1 MNTSDSSSTTSRW
14 LTEAVRLL
22 ESSDV
27 PTARLDCLVLL
38 EDTTH
43 KDRSWLLAHPEHLLS
58 AEQLETL
65 DASIARRCK
74 HEPLA
79 YIRGKSEFYGRKFT
93 VNPHTL
99 EPRPETETMIDLL
112 KQVVEGGRWKVEGV
126 EAVVDIGTGSGCIA
140 ITAKLELPDIEMY
153 AIDID
158 KACIK
163 TAEKNAKKMGADIKF
178 HIGDLLEALPSSA
191 FHLPHSGFAILA
203 NLPYVPD
210 SYKLNEA
217 ARHEPAQA
225 IFGGSDGLDLYRRL
239 FFQIDSAASK
249 PLFILTESLPFQ
261 HETLASIA
269 SSHGYQLAETDDFI
283 QLFVPVSD

>member
-22 ESSDV
+22 EASNVS
-27 PTARLDCLVLL
+27 TARLDCLVLL
-38 EDTTH
+38 EDVTQ
-43 KDRSWLLAHPEHLLS
+43 KDRSWLLAHPEHRLS
-58 AEQLETL
+58 VGLVKKLNAYV
-65 DASIARRCK
+65 ARRSN

-112 KQVVEGGRWKVEGV
+112 KQTAEYGRWKMEG
-126 EAVVDIGTGSGCIA
+126 AWTVVDVGTGSGCIA

-158 KACIK
+158 KECIK
-163 TAEKNAKKMGADIKF
+163 TAEKNAKKLGADIKF
-178 HIGDLLEALPSSA
+178 HIGDLLEALPSST

-210 SYKLNEA
+210 SYKLNKA